1 MNIVDRVK
9 NILLKPKEEWPVI
22 AGETTS
28 TAELY
33 TNYIIPLAA
42 IPAVSMFIGWSVVGL
57 PFVGRINMM
66 TGLTMM
72 VTQFVMALIGVFV
85 LSLVIDFLAPNF
97 GGEKNASQAL
107 KVAAYSMTAAW
118 LAGIFQILPMV
129 GILGILGLYSL
140 YLLYLGLP
148 VLMKVPT
155 EKAVAYTVVVIIAG
169 IVIWVIVGAVSAV
182 FMPTPQVTL
191 PRFR

>member
-9 NILLKPKEEWPVI
+9 NILIKPKDEWPVI

-28 TAELY
+28 IADLY
-33 TNYIIPLAA
+33 TGYIIPLAA
-42 IPAVSMFIGWSVVGL
+42 IPAVAMFIGWSIIGL
-57 PFVGRINMM
+57 PFIGRISMA

-97 GGEKNASQAL
+97 GGEKNQMQAL

-118 LAGIFQILPMV
+118 LAGIFQILPML
-129 GILGILGLYSL
+129 GMLGIVGLYSL

-148 VLMKVPT
+148 VLMKVSAD
-155 EKAVAYTVVVIIAG
+155 KAVAYTVVVIIAA
-169 IVIWVIVGAVSAV
+169 IVIWVIVGAVSAL
-182 FMPTPQVTL
+182 FMPAAQITI
-191 PRFR
+191 PRIR

>member
-28 TAELY
+28 LADLY
-33 TNYIIPLAA
+33 TQYIIPLAA
-42 IPAVSMFIGWSVVGL
+42 IPAVAMFIGWSIIGL
-57 PFVGRINMM
+57 PFIGRVGMM
-66 TGLTMM
+66 TGLSMM
-72 VTQFVMALIGVFV
+72 ITQFVMALIGVFV
-85 LSLVIDFLAPNF
+85 LSLVIDLLAPNF
-97 GGEKNASQAL
+97 GGEKNQLQSL

-118 LAGIFQILPMV
+118 LAGIFQILPML
-129 GILGILGLYSL
+129 GILGIVGLYSL

-148 VLMKVPT
+148 VLMKVPQD
-155 EKAVAYTVVVIIAG
+155 KAVVYTIVVVVAG
-169 IVIWVIVGAVSAV
+169 IVIWAVAAAVSTA
-182 FMPTPQVTL
+182 FMPTPQITI